1 MLGEGGIRVRMPS
14 TRVAARRVGEW
25 FVFGF
30 LPLLVFCWWL
40 AFAMFDP
47 AGDWAFDF
55 RQFWQGGN
63 DVVNG
68 VSPYPT
74 PAMLATAGD
83 HLGPVGIQ
91 EVFRFPYPAAAALAF
106 APFGAL
112 DLDVAAALWSGLLIV
127 SLFAAVWI
135 LGVRDWRVMGV
146 VIASAPVIAAVRIG
160 TLTPI
165 LILLLAIA
173 WRWRD
178 RVWIAGSSLAMAIS
192 MKLFLWPLV
201 VWLAATRRWAAAV
214 ITAGLALTL
223 TFGAWA
229 AIGFEG
235 LAEYPD
241 LVRTLSDVV
250 ADRGFSLVALGVE
263 AGLPEAVAEA
273 LPWLIGLALLGCVVV
288 VAGRNDGDQPAFS
301 VAIVA
306 SIALTP
312 IVWQHYFALLV
323 LPLALAR
330 PRLSA
335 AWALLM
341 AFWLVPAQENGGDLW
356 PIVAVVI
363 LAAMVGAVTVS
374 ELRRMA

>member
-40 AFAMFDP
+40 AFAMFDS